1 MCRHIPHN
9 LGFNLAEMVKKMPKI
24 ESRTKKVVI
33 AVSVLIAAA
42 IVLLGYFIVG
52 FSAALDDFVFLGFLA
67 MISPITFVNYV
78 DYRWRKAV
86 DEHLPDLFRS
96 IVQAQETGM
105 TLPKAVEEAAERDYG
120 PLTPELKKMAV
131 QISWGSSFEEA
142 LLAFGRRVG
151 TVLTRRTMPMIIEAS
166 RSGGRVEKVF
176 NPMGKFIQ
184 TTILLEK
191 HRKTQTRPYIAIIYV
206 ALFVFLFTIV
216 ILFKT
221 FFTGVDGLALFSMS
235 TGLPEDLRRIFLH
248 LTLVQGFFSG
258 LVAGKMGEGS
268 VSAGLKHSLVMMLVG
283 YVTLKFFL

>member
-1 MCRHIPHN
+1 
-9 LGFNLAEMVKKMPKI
+9 MPKI
-24 ESRTKKVVI
+24 ENRTKKI
-33 AVSVLIAAA
+33 AITASVLTAIA
-42 IVLLGYFIVG
+42 IVLVGYFTVG
-52 FSAALDDFVFLGFLA
+52 ISAALDDFVFFSLLA
-67 MISPITFVNYV
+67 IISPIALLNYI

-96 IVQAQETGM
+96 IVQAQEIGM
-105 TLPKAVEEAAERDYG
+105 TLPNALEEAAKRDYG
-120 PLTPELKKMAV
+120 PLTPELKKMTA

-151 TVLTRRTMPMIIEAS
+151 TVLTQRTVPMIIEAS

-176 NPMGKFIQ
+176 DPMGKFIQ

-191 HRKTQTRPYIAIIYV
+191 ERKTQTRPYIAIIYV

-221 FFTGVDGLALFSMS
+221 FFTEAGGMALFSMPTVS
-235 TGLPEDLRRIFLH
+235 PMDLKRTFLH
-248 LTLVQGFFSG
+248 LTLVQGFFGG

-268 VSAGLKHSLVMMLVG
+268 ISAGLKHSLVMMLLG
-283 YVTLKFFL
+283 YVALKFFL

>member
-1 MCRHIPHN
+1 
-9 LGFNLAEMVKKMPKI
+9 MPKI
-24 ESRTKKVVI
+24 ESRTKKFVVVI
-33 AVSVLIAAA
+33 SVLVAVA
-42 IVLLGYFIVG
+42 IVLFGYFTVG
-52 FSAALDDFVFLGFLA
+52 VSVALDDFVFFGLLA
-67 MISPITFVNYV
+67 VISPIAVVNYV

-96 IVQAQETGM
+96 IVQAQEIGM
-105 TLPKAVEEAAERDYG
+105 TLPKALEEAAERDYG
-120 PLTPELKKMAV
+120 PLTPELKKMTV
-131 QISWGSSFEEA
+131 QISWGASFEEA

-151 TVLTRRTMPMIIEAS
+151 TVLTQRTVPMIIEAS

-176 NPMGKFIQ
+176 DPMGKFIQ

-191 HRKTQTRPYIAIIYV
+191 ERKTQTRPYIAIIYV

-221 FFTGVDGLALFSMS
+221 FFTNVEGVALFSVPTS
-235 TGLPEDLRRIFLH
+235 SPADLKRIFLH

-268 VSAGLKHSLVMMLVG
+268 VSAGLKHSLVMMLLG
-283 YVTLKFFL
+283 YVALKFFL

>member
-1 MCRHIPHN
+1 
-9 LGFNLAEMVKKMPKI
+9 MVKKMPKI

-33 AVSVLIAAA
+33 AVSVLVAAA
-42 IVLLGYFIVG
+42 IVLFGYFTVG
-52 FSAALDDFVFLGFLA
+52 VSAALDDFVFFGFLSVV
-67 MISPITFVNYV
+67 SPIALVNYV

-105 TLPKAVEEAAERDYG
+105 TLPKALEEAAERDYG
-120 PLTPELKKMAV
+120 PLTPELKKMTV
-131 QISWGSSFEEA
+131 QISWGASFEEA

-151 TVLTRRTMPMIIEAS
+151 TVLTQRTVPMIIEAS

-191 HRKTQTRPYIAIIYV
+191 ERKTQTRPYTAIIYV

-221 FFTGVDGLALFSMS
+221 FFTGVDGLALFSMPTS
-235 TGLPEDLRRIFLH
+235 SPANLRRIFLH

-268 VSAGLKHSLVMMLVG
+268 VSAGLNHSLVMMLLG
-283 YVTLKFFL
+283 YVALKLFL

>member
-1 MCRHIPHN
+1 
-9 LGFNLAEMVKKMPKI
+9 MVEKMPKI
-24 ESRTKKVVI
+24 ESRTKKTVVV
-33 AVSVLIAAA
+33 VSVLLAAA
-42 IVLLGYFIVG
+42 IVLLGYFTVG
-52 FSAALDDFVFLGFLA
+52 VSTALDDFVFFGLLA
-67 MISPITFVNYV
+67 VISPIALLNYI

-105 TLPKAVEEAAERDYG
+105 TLPKALEEAAERDYG
-120 PLTPELKKMAV
+120 PLTPELKKMTV
-131 QISWGSSFEEA
+131 QISWGASFEEA
-142 LLAFGRRVG
+142 LLAFGSRVG
-151 TVLTRRTMPMIIEAS
+151 TVLTQRTVPMIIEAS

-176 NPMGKFIQ
+176 DPMGKFIQ

-191 HRKTQTRPYIAIIYV
+191 ERKTQTRPYVAIIYV

-221 FFTGVDGLALFSMS
+221 FFTNVEGAALFSMPTS
-235 TGLPEDLRRIFLH
+235 SPEDLSRIFLH

-268 VSAGLKHSLVMMLVG
+268 ISAGLKHSLVMMLLGFVA
-283 YVTLKFFL
+283 LRFFL